1 MRDQRSWLA
10 HLPYKQGVTGSSPV
24 FRTIC
29 FSGAIGS
36 ATDLSIKLSENNME
50 LTSKQKGNLTELQC
64 LTAFIEQGCGV
75 SIPYGDNSKYD
86 FIADVNGKL
95 LKIQVKTSSL
105 KDDGAI
111 KFSCRT
117 THVNCTG
124 VKNKRYSVDE
134 IDFFATYWNNQCYL
148 VPVAECSIEKTL
160 RFVPPKS
167 GQLKGISFAKDYL
180 LADQLQKVK
189 EVSN

>member
-1 MRDQRSWLA
+1 
-10 HLPYKQGVTGSSPV
+10 
-24 FRTIC
+24 
-29 FSGAIGS
+29 
-36 ATDLSIKLSENNME
+36 ME

-64 LTAFIEQGCGV
+64 LTAFMEQGCGV

-111 KFSCRT
+111 MFSCRT
-117 THVNCTG
+117 THVNCAG
-124 VKNKRYSVDE
+124 VKNERYRADE

-148 VPVAECSIEKTL
+148 IPVAECSVEKTL
-160 RFVPPKS
+160 RFIPPKS

-180 LADQLQKVK
+180 LVDQLQKIK
-189 EVSN
+189 EASN

>member
-1 MRDQRSWLA
+1 MSLVLCWI
-10 HLPYKQGVTGSSPV
+10 SSV
-24 FRTIC
+24 GR
-29 FSGAIGS
+29 A
-36 ATDLSIKLSENNME
+36 ADLSIKLSEKNME

-64 LTAFIEQGCGV
+64 ITAFIAEGCGV

-117 THVNCTG
+117 THANCAG
-124 VKNKRYSVDE
+124 VKNERYSADE
-134 IDFFATYWNNQCYL
+134 IDFFATYWDNQCYL
-148 VPVAECSIEKTL
+148 IPFNECSVEKTL
-160 RFVPPKS
+160 RFAPPKN
-167 GQLKGISFAKDYL
+167 GQTKGITFAKDYIL
-180 LADQLQKVK
+180 EEYIKKIK
-189 EVSN
+189 EEVIEH

>member
-1 MRDQRSWLA
+1 MLA
-10 HLPYKQGVTGSSPV
+10 QHNGN
-24 FRTIC
+24 
-29 FSGAIGS
+29 

-64 LTAFIEQGCGV
+64 LTAFMEQGCGV

-105 KDDGAI
+105 KDDSAI

-124 VKNKRYSVDE
+124 VKNEKYSADE
-134 IDFFATYWNNQCYL
+134 IDFFATYWDNQCYL
-148 VPVAECSIEKTL
+148 IPVAECSAEKTL
-160 RFVPPKS
+160 RFIPPKS
-167 GQLKGISFAKDYL
+167 GQLKGINFAKDYL
-180 LADQLQKVK
+180 LANQLQKVK

>member
-1 MRDQRSWLA
+1 
-10 HLPYKQGVTGSSPV
+10 
-24 FRTIC
+24 
-29 FSGAIGS
+29 
-36 ATDLSIKLSENNME
+36 ME

-64 LTAFIEQGCGV
+64 ITAFIAEGCGV

-95 LKIQVKTSSL
+95 LKIQVKTSSF
-105 KDDGAI
+105 KDEGAI

-124 VKNKRYSVDE
+124 VKNERYSIDE
-134 IDFFATYWNNQCYL
+134 IDFFATYWDGKCYL
-148 VPVAECSIEKTL
+148 IPVAECSVDKTL
-160 RFVPPKS
+160 RFVPPKN
-167 GQLKGISFAKDYL
+167 GQIKGISFAKDYI